1 MADKHLSR
9 RHFLNLTAAGILG
22 SFAITP
28 RAGARTDAPRPCRL
42 GLTHG
47 ESRAENVF
55 QALKRIEPDVRQA
68 VASKKRIVIKP
79 NMVSVNMQLSATHAD
94 CLEGMLEFFSGLTK
108 NEIIVA
114 ETPANGPAMTGYDN
128 YGYLRLKD
136 RYNVKFVD
144 LDEQPFTHVYLIDE
158 HYRPQRV
165 RFSTFLADPDTFLV
179 NTAPMKTHDRAV
191 VTLGLKNTVVGALLK
206 DSGYTWGPGSKG
218 TSDKHFV
225 HGGRENQGIHF
236 NMFKLARR
244 VTPHLSVLDGFQA
257 MEGDGPVNG
266 TPVDHKIALAGT
278 DWLAADRTAAQ
289 LMGFDYTKVGYIV
302 FAEQAG
308 MGQTNL
314 DHIEILGPDISG
326 LTRQYKPHKRIQDQY
341 KWLERQG

>member
-1 MADKHLSR
+1 MSDKHLSR
-9 RHFLNLTAAGILG
+9 RNFLNLAAAGVLAGITLPRNL
-22 SFAITP
+22 FAQEN
-28 RAGARTDAPRPCRL
+28 APKPCRL
-42 GLTHG
+42 GLMHG
-47 ESRAENVF
+47 ESRADNVY
-55 QALKRIEPDVRQA
+55 QALKRIEPEVRQA
-68 VASKKRIVIKP
+68 MAGKKRIVIKP
-79 NMVSVNMQLSATHAD
+79 NMVSVDFQLSATHAD

-108 NEIIVA
+108 DEIIVA

-128 YGYLRLKD
+128 YGYLRLKNK
-136 RYNVKFVD
+136 YNVKFLD
-144 LDEQPFTHVYLIDE
+144 LDEQPFTHVYLVDE
-158 HYRPQRV
+158 HYRPHRA
-165 RFSTFLADPDTFLV
+165 RFSTFLADRDTFLV
-179 NTAPMKTHDRAV
+179 SAAPMKTHDRAV

-257 MEGDGPVNG
+257 MEGDGPVQG
-266 TPVDHKIALAGT
+266 TPVDHKIALAST

-289 LMGFDYTKVGYIV
+289 LMGFDYAKVGYMV

-314 DHIEILGPDISG
+314 GKIEVLGPGIDG
-326 LTRQYKPHKRIQDQY
+326 LTRQYKPHKRVQDQY
-341 KWLERQG
+341 KWLER